1 MHRGVRD
8 YIRWLEDNR
17 ARPGVTLQP
26 PATMRDLTAIEHD
39 TGSPIPIDLRLV
51 LGRFN
56 GATTP
61 AGTLLTAA
69 PGPGA
74 TIEAA
79 LKEVAEQR
87 NCSFLDPD
95 MLLPFA
101 RTEHGA
107 ILAFDRSAAP
117 IADTWPIVDYDP
129 ESGEVRIV
137 HRTFDGWC
145 RTCVGEWNHPDFDEP
160 FTLDRYLAAGR
171 RHAQVEADVSVA
183 HVTVGHAL
191 RRAGEPDDA
200 LASYLKGAR
209 CVPAVPWAD
218 WEAMKIATIL
228 NDARAVLESA
238 TRLAKRTPARTW
250 EMRGTTPSRVA
261 FVIARTIRFEQPDPK
276 TQYLR
281 AIDHL
286 VGQALDDDDAKAI
299 QAIVTALDDDSPLPL
314 PSPPKDN
321 VVPASEDLAAWWAA
335 LRASYAAGQLRD
347 DDLALDPTYDP
358 LRGHYALGDLLRIR
372 REF

>member
-8 YIRWLEDNR
+8 FIRWLEDNKE
-17 ARPGVTLQP
+17 RPGVKLQP
-26 PATMRDLTAIEHD
+26 PATARDLTAIEHE
-39 TGSPIPIDLRLV
+39 TGSPIPLDLRLV

-56 GATTP
+56 GAVTP
-61 AGTLLTAA
+61 IGVLLTAA
-69 PGPGA
+69 SGPGT

-79 LKEVAEQR
+79 LKEVAAQR
-87 NCSFLDPD
+87 ECSWLDPD
-95 MLLPFA
+95 ILLPFA
-101 RTEHGA
+101 RTEQGSV
-107 ILAFDRSAAP
+107 LAFDRSAAP

-129 ESGEVRIV
+129 ETGEVRIV

-145 RTCVGEWNHPDFDEP
+145 RTCVGEWNHPDFDQP

-171 RHAQVEADVSVA
+171 RHAEAEPDVSVA

-191 RRAGEPDDA
+191 RRAGEPEDA
-200 LASYLKGAR
+200 LASYLRGAR

-218 WEAMKIATIL
+218 WEALKLATIL
-228 NDARAVLESA
+228 HDPAAVLECAS
-238 TRLAKRTPARTW
+238 RLAKRTPEKTW
-250 EMRGTTPSRVA
+250 EIRGTTPSRVA
-261 FVIARTIRFEQPDPK
+261 YLVARTVRTEKPEPR

-286 VGQALDDDDAKAI
+286 AKQAVDDDDRAAIKAI
-299 QAIVTALDDDSPLPL
+299 AEAMENDGPLPL
-314 PSPPKDN
+314 PSPPKGN
-321 VVPASEDLAAWWAA
+321 VVPAQPDLDAWWQT

-347 DDLALDPTYDP
+347 DDLALDPTYAP
-358 LRGHYALGDLLRIR
+358 LEGRYLLGDLLRIR

>member
-17 ARPGVTLQP
+17 TRPDVSLQA
-26 PATMRDLTAIEHD
+26 PATLRDLTGIEHE
-39 TGSPIPIDLRLV
+39 TGSPIPLDLRLV

-56 GATTP
+56 GAQTP

-69 PGPGA
+69 PGPGS

-79 LKEVAEQR
+79 LKEVAAMR
-87 NCSFLDPD
+87 GTSWLDPD
-95 MLLPFA
+95 ILLPFA

-145 RTCVGEWNHPDFDEP
+145 RTCVGEWNHPDFDQP
-160 FTLDRYLAAGR
+160 FTLDRYIAAGR
-171 RHAQVEADVSVA
+171 RHAEAEPDVSVA
-183 HVTVGHAL
+183 HVTVGHGL
-191 RRAGEPDDA
+191 RRAGEPEDA
-200 LASYLKGAR
+200 LASYLRGAR

-218 WEAMKIATIL
+218 WEAIKLAAIL
-228 NDARAVLESA
+228 HDTRALLECA
-238 TRLAKRTPARTW
+238 TRLAKRTPDRSW

-261 FVIARTIRFEQPDPK
+261 YLIARTLRSEKPEPR

-281 AIDHL
+281 AMDHL
-286 VGQALDDDDAKAI
+286 ATQAQGEEDATAI
-299 QAIVTALDDDSPLPL
+299 RGIVSAIENDTEIPP
-314 PSPPKDN
+314 PSPPKGN
-321 VVPASEDLAAWWAA
+321 VVPPQADHAAWWEAM
-335 LRASYAAGQLRD
+335 RASYAAGQLRD

-358 LRGHYALGDLLRIR
+358 LTSEHVLGDLLRIR